1 MRRRKAIVGAILGAA
16 IAAGTMLAPAADA
29 APAQPVTNPVMW
41 GIEAGSVAQDTATGQ
56 YAGLAPAIDSWF
68 LSQSASTASVTKMAA
83 ARQAGAV
90 PMIAW
95 SPEGNLTQIK
105 NGQMDAQIISM
116 AKSLAAYGHPFYFR
130 PFAEFNTPWETYS
143 LGKEGNTPQALYAAW
158 RRVFR
163 IFRQYT
169 GSKSLFVWTVGYSGS
184 ITPLK
189 TAWPG
194 SDYVNYVGIDSYDW
208 CTKPTWCP
216 GDQYRYKTV
225 LNALRA
231 FDGGRPAVL
240 AETATGLQTA
250 DKGKWLGAAFKTAQA
265 DHINALVWFD
275 EIVPNTTQP
284 DWRLASPP
292 SAQAG
297 IQAAL
302 RQPNIA
308 SPKYRSITTL
318 ETYAMTASWARAIR

>member
-1 MRRRKAIVGAILGAA
+1 
-16 IAAGTMLAPAADA
+16 
-29 APAQPVTNPVMW
+29 
-41 GIEAGSVAQDTATGQ
+41 
-56 YAGLAPAIDSWF
+56 
-68 LSQSASTASVTKMAA
+68 
-83 ARQAGAV
+83 
-90 PMIAW
+90 
-95 SPEGNLTQIK
+95 
-105 NGQMDAQIISM
+105 
-116 AKSLAAYGHPFYFR
+116 
-130 PFAEFNTPWETYS
+130 
-143 LGKEGNTPQALYAAW
+143 
-158 RRVFR
+158 
-163 IFRQYT
+163 
-169 GSKSLFVWTVGYSGS
+169 VGYSGS

-216 GDQYRYKTV
+216 GDQYRYKTI
-225 LNALRA
+225 LNALRT

-250 DKGKWLGAAFKTAQA
+250 DKGKWLGAALKTAQA

-302 RQPNIA
+302 RQPDIA

-318 ETYAMTASWARAIR
+318 ETYAMTASWAKAIR

>member
-1 MRRRKAIVGAILGAA
+1 MVTVG
-16 IAAGTMLAPAADA
+16 TTLAPAAGA
-29 APAQPVTNPVMW
+29 APSSPRAKVTNPVMW
-41 GIEAGSVAQDTATGQ
+41 GIEAGSIAQDTATGK

-68 LSQSASTASVTKMAA
+68 VSQAASTAPVSTMTA

-105 NGQMDAQIISM
+105 NGQKDAQLISM

-130 PFAEFNTPWETYS
+130 PFAEFNTNWETYS
-143 LGKEGNTPQALYAAW
+143 LGREGNTPQALYGAW

-163 IFRQYT
+163 IFRQYA
-169 GSKSLFVWTVGYSGS
+169 GKNALFVWTVGYSGS

-194 SDYVNYVGIDSYDW
+194 SDYVNYVGIDAYDW
-208 CTKPTWCP
+208 CTSPTWCP
-216 GDQYRYKTV
+216 GDQYRYKTI
-225 LNALRA
+225 LNALRT
-231 FDGGRPAVL
+231 FDGGRPAIL
-240 AETATGLQTA
+240 AETATGLKTA

-265 DHINALVWFD
+265 DGIDALVWFD
-275 EIVPNTTQP
+275 EIVPNSTQP
-284 DWRLASPP
+284 DWRLATPP

-302 RQPNIA
+302 RQPNVA
-308 SPKYRSITTL
+308 SPKYRDITTL
-318 ETYAMTASWARAIR
+318 EKYAVSASWDRAIHS